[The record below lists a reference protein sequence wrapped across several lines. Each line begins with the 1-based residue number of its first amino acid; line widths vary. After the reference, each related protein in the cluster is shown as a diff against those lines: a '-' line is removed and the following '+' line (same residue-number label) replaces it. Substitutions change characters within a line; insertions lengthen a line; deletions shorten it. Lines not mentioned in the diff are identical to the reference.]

1 MYDTERGRW
10 EGAGMRNEK
19 VEKCVWGEIKYII
32 YLYNVSL

>member
-19 VEKCVWGEIKYII
+19 VEKCVWGGDKVHYIP
-32 YLYNVSL
+32 V